1 MDWSELN
8 KARQKLGLTEARMA
22 RLLMVGLSTYKGWGA
37 RGKVPD
43 YIAASTEAHLLLS
56 KRALNQLLSQ
66 RER

>member
-22 RLLMVGLSTYKGWGA
+22 RLLMVGLSTYKGWGV

>member
-1 MDWSELN
+1 MTYKELTDS
-8 KARQKLGLTEARMA
+8 RGRLDLTEARMA
-22 RLLMVGLSTYKGWGA
+22 NLLRVGLSTYKGWGV

-56 KRALNQLLSQ
+56 KRALNQLLNQ

>member
-1 MDWSELN
+1 MTWSELN
-8 KARQKLGLTEARMA
+8 EARQKLSLTEARMA
-22 RLLMVGLSTYKGWGA
+22 NLLQVGLSTYKGWGV

-56 KRALNQLLSQ
+56 KRALNQLLNQ